1 MVAFSNN
8 NPNDLWL
15 YPPLKKAT
23 RDLIQTIH
31 SGVCLL
37 RAGGNR
43 SLCGEPYLKRLP
55 APY

>member
-23 RDLIQTIH
+23 CDLIQTIH

-37 RAGGNR
+37 RAGGKR
-43 SLCGEPYLKRLP
+43 PLCGEPYLKRLP
-55 APY
+55 ALY